1 MYIVKPSDLACGK
14 GIFFATEF
22 SEISTALKI
31 ENGQFVSPKKLREEN
46 KSNSDLEQ
54 IAPSLIPQYPLSSS
68 YVV

>member
-46 KSNSDLEQ
+46 KSNSDLE
-54 IAPSLIPQYPLSSS
+54 
-68 YVV
+68 